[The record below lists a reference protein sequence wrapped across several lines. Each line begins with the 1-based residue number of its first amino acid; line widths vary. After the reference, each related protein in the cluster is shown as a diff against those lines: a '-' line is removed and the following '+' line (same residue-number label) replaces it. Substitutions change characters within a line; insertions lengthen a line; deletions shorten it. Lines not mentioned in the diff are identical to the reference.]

1 MLAVSACLAV
11 LAAATALGVARA
23 AAPDAGTL
31 SVERGKGVVM
41 LDLRGSILGRLAVG
55 SLRVTDQTPA
65 DRFGALVVGK
75 KVTPERLG
83 PRTVV
88 YRGQGLRFR
97 MLGGGYR
104 IVVRGTGIDISAVGK
119 GVAVLDAEPK
129 LGLEDAGVYSLD
141 GVDCGLQPELCLPLP
156 LDPTRFALG
165 SPDEGRS
172 AGKVTP

>member
-1 MLAVSACLAV
+1 MRMLAV
-11 LAAATALGVARA
+11 LACLAALAATLLAGAYGA
-23 AAPDAGTL
+23 EPDAGTL

-41 LDLRGSILGRLAVG
+41 LDLRGSILGRLSVG

-65 DRFGALVVGK
+65 DRFAALVFGR
-75 KVTPERLG
+75 KVTQERIG

-119 GVAVLDAEPK
+119 GVAVLDGDPRAASD
-129 LGLEDAGVYSLD
+129 DAGVYSLD
-141 GVDCGLQPELCLPLP
+141 GVDCGLEPELCLPLP
-156 LDPTRFALG
+156 LEPTRFVVESRSSGKL
-165 SPDEGRS
+165 SP
-172 AGKVTP
+172 